1 MREKALLKNLRN
13 TVVLL
18 LLMSTCTLVA
28 QKKNKKNKEDQKEQV
43 TDSVKN
49 SKGKKYAD
57 LVKQGVFKKGL
68 FNTIQ
73 VKTDLYLEIHD
84 SLFQREFL
92 VVNKLSNVPLPVND
106 AGLNKGMNYENKI
119 ITFHKDLIAKKIWV
133 KSSVPQVSSPAG
145 DAITT
150 SVHNNFSESI
160 IEVFD
165 IETKNNDS
173 TSIIIKANKVF
184 DGKQKSF
191 NDVLS
196 NIGFGGSVKSELSYI
211 ENVKTFPKNIVVKS
225 QLTTSVSEGG
235 PALSVTLGVTSNIIL
250 LDKVPMRPRFA
261 DNRVG
266 YFSEKHWYFSD
277 NQQAMRERE
286 LITRWRLEPKKEDIE
301 KYKYGELVEP
311 KKPIVYYIDP
321 STPKQ
326 WRSFIIQ
333 GVRDWQVAFE
343 KAGFKNAI
351 IAKEPTEEDTD
362 FDIDDVRYSVIT
374 YVASQKSNA
383 MGPAVVDPR
392 SGEIIESDII
402 WWHNVMTSLQSW
414 MRIQTGA
421 IDPKA
426 RGNKFTDEHMGEAIR
441 FVSSHE
447 VGHTFGLKHNMGASF
462 AYDVESLRSK
472 DFTAK
477 MGGTAPSIMDYA
489 RYNYIAQPED
499 HVEAITP
506 KIGEYDKYAIDWGYR
521 WYADEK
527 EEEAAL
533 NNLITK
539 HQDDPL
545 YFYGEQQD
553 GNSAIDPRS
562 QSEDLGNDAMK
573 AGEYG
578 LKNLKKVVAKIL
590 DWTYEKDASYYE
602 TGKLY
607 IGAIGQWNLYNYH
620 VLSNL
625 GGIYLNT
632 TVHGDNKASYV
643 AVPAAIQ
650 KKAVAYLL
658 KNSITIPDWLFFNP
672 ILDKTNPLKD
682 SPLGPYEYTPYTLAR
697 ELQCGILYSMLSDDR
712 LLRITENELFQR
724 NAIKEDIFTV
734 TQLFKT
740 LRQNIFAATI
750 QNKSLTIME
759 RMTQKNYVDVLIV
772 STSKLFEKTE
782 PKKALEIE
790 ESLTMPH
797 LCHAINESKMARNI
811 NQSSLKRV
819 SEVTSDK
826 KGELNQILQLLKM
839 KRNIGNQETRNHYFD
854 LIQRIERALNN
865 TL

>member
-1 MREKALLKNLRN
+1 MREKGLLINLKNIVL
-13 TVVLL
+13 VAVLL
-18 LLMSTCTLVA
+18 STSTMVS
-28 QKKNKKNKEDQKEQV
+28 QKKNKKDKKDTTEQV
-43 TDSVKN
+43 TDSLKTP
-49 SKGKKYAD
+49 KGKKYAD
-57 LVKQGVFKKGL
+57 LIKQGTFKKGL

-73 VKTDLYLEIHD
+73 VKTDLYLEIND

-92 VVNKLSNVPLPVND
+92 VVNKISNVPMPVND
-106 AGLNKGMNYENKI
+106 AGLNRGMNYENKI
-119 ITFHKDLIAKKIWV
+119 ITFHKDLVAKKVWV
-133 KSSVPQVSSPAG
+133 KSSVPKVSSPIG
-145 DAITT
+145 DAITA
-150 SVHNNFSESI
+150 SVNANFSESI

-173 TSIIIKANKVF
+173 TSVVIKANKVF

-196 NIGFGGSVKSELSYI
+196 NVGLGGSVKSELSYI
-211 ENVKTFPKNIVVKS
+211 ESVKTFPKNIVVKS

-235 PALSVTLGVTSNIIL
+235 PALSVTIGVTSNIIL
-250 LDKVPMRPRFA
+250 LDKVPMQPRFA
-261 DNRVG
+261 DKRVG

-277 NQQAMRERE
+277 DQQAMREKE

-311 KKPIVYYIDP
+311 EKPIVYYIDP

-326 WRSFIIQ
+326 WRSYIIE
-333 GVRDWQVAFE
+333 GVRDWQAAFE
-343 KAGFKNAI
+343 KAGFKNAV
-351 IAKEPTEEDTD
+351 IAKEPTEADTD

-374 YVASQKSNA
+374 YVASQKANA

-402 WWHNVMTSLQSW
+402 WWHNVMTSLHTW

-426 RGNKFTDEHMGEAIR
+426 RGNKFSDELMGEAIR

-447 VGHTFGLKHNMGASF
+447 VGHTFGLRHNMGASF

-506 KIGEYDKYAIDWGYR
+506 KIGEYDKYAIEWGYR
-521 WYADEK
+521 WYANES
-527 EEEAAL
+527 EEHTAL
-533 NNLITK
+533 NALITK
-539 HQDDPL
+539 HQNDPI

-553 GNSAIDPRS
+553 GEAPIDPRS

-578 LKNLKKVVAKIL
+578 LKNLKRVVSNIL
-590 DWTYEKDASYYE
+590 DWTYDKDESYYG

-607 IGAIGQWNLYNYH
+607 MGAIGQWSLYNYH
-620 VLSNL
+620 VLSNI
-625 GGIYLNT
+625 GGVYLNT
-632 TVHGDNKASYV
+632 TVHGDNKQSYV

-650 KKAVAYLL
+650 KRAVAYLL
-658 KNSITIPDWLFFNP
+658 KNCIALPEWLFFNP

-697 ELQCGILYSMLSDDR
+697 EHQYAILYNILSDDR

-724 NAIKEDIFTV
+724 NETKENVFTV
-734 TQLFKT
+734 TQLFRT
-740 LRQNIFAATI
+740 LRQNIFASTI
-750 QNKSLTIME
+750 QNKSLTILE
-759 RMTQKNYVDVLIV
+759 RLTQKNYVDVLIV
-772 STSKLFEKTE
+772 STNKLFEKTE
-782 PKKALEIE
+782 PKKSIEIQENLNMPQLCNYLE
-790 ESLTMPH
+790 
-797 LCHAINESKMARNI
+797 ESKMARNI

-826 KGELNQILQLLKM
+826 KGELNQVLLLLKS
-839 KRNIGNQETRNHYFD
+839 KRNIGNQETKNHYFD

>member
-1 MREKALLKNLRN
+1 MREKALLRSLKNIALVMLVLN
-13 TVVLL
+13 T
-18 LLMSTCTLVA
+18 STMIA
-28 QKKNKKNKEDQKEQV
+28 QKKNKKNKEDKTEQV
-43 TDSVKN
+43 KDSLKN
-49 SKGKKYAD
+49 SKGQKYDDLIKK
-57 LVKQGVFKKGL
+57 GTFKKGL

-73 VKTDLYLEIHD
+73 VKTDLYLEIND

-92 VVNKLSNVPLPVND
+92 VVNKISNVPLPVND

-119 ITFHKDLIAKKIWV
+119 ITFHKDLVAKKVWV
-133 KSSVPQVSSPAG
+133 KSSVPKVSSPVG
-145 DAITT
+145 DAITA
-150 SVHNNFSESI
+150 SVNSNFSESI

-173 TSIIIKANKVF
+173 TSIVIKANKVF

-196 NIGFGGSVKSELSYI
+196 NIGFGGSVKSDLSYI
-211 ENVKTFPKNIVVKS
+211 ESVKSFPKNIVVKS
-225 QLTTSVSEGG
+225 QLTTSVAEGG
-235 PALSVTLGVTSNIIL
+235 PALSVTIGVTSNIIL
-250 LDKVPMRPRFA
+250 LDKTPMPARFA
-261 DNRVG
+261 DKRVG

-277 NQQAMRERE
+277 SQHAMLEKE

-301 KYKYGELVEP
+301 KYKRGELVEP

-326 WRSFIIQ
+326 WRSYIIE
-333 GVRDWQVAFE
+333 GVRDWQAAFE
-343 KAGFKNAI
+343 KAGFKNAV

-374 YVASQKSNA
+374 YVASPKSNA

-426 RGNKFTDEHMGEAIR
+426 RGNKFSDEHMGEAIR

-462 AYDVESLRSK
+462 AYPVESLRSPA
-472 DFTAK
+472 FTAK

-506 KIGEYDKYAIDWGYR
+506 KIGEYDKYAIEWGYR
-521 WYADEK
+521 WYADQT
-527 EEEAAL
+527 EEHNAL
-533 NNLITK
+533 NALIAK
-539 HQDDPL
+539 HQNDPV

-553 GNSAIDPRS
+553 GDSTIDPRS
-562 QSEDLGNDAMK
+562 QSEDLGDDAMK
-573 AGEYG
+573 ASEYG
-578 LKNLKKVVAKIL
+578 LKNLKRVVSKIL
-590 DWTYEKDASYYE
+590 EWTYDKDESYYQ

-620 VLSNL
+620 VLSNV

-632 TVHGDNKASYV
+632 TVHGDNKQSYV

-650 KKAVAYLL
+650 KRAVSYLL
-658 KNSITIPDWLFFNP
+658 NNSIKLPEWLFFNP

-697 ELQCGILYSMLSDDR
+697 ELQYGILYSLLSDDR

-724 NAIKEDIFTV
+724 NQAKENVFTV
-734 TQLFKT
+734 TQLFKA
-740 LRQNIFAATI
+740 LHQNIFAPTI

-772 STSKLFEKTE
+772 STNKLFEKTDA
-782 PKKALEIE
+782 KKIIQLEE
-790 ESLTMPH
+790 TLSMPH
-797 LCHAINESKMARNI
+797 LCDYLDESKMARNI

-826 KGELNQILQLLKM
+826 KGELNQVLQLLKT

-854 LIQRIERALNN
+854 LIQRIEKALNN

>member
-1 MREKALLKNLRN
+1 MLRALKIILVLALLF
-13 TVVLL
+13 
-18 LLMSTCTLVA
+18 STGTMVS
-28 QKKNKKNKEDQKEQV
+28 QKKNKKNKEDKTEEV
-43 TDSVKN
+43 KDSIK
-49 SKGKKYAD
+49 SPKGKKYND
-57 LVKQGVFKKGL
+57 LVKQGTFKKGL

-73 VKTDLYLEIHD
+73 VKTDLYLEIND

-92 VVNKLSNVPLPVND
+92 VVNKISSVPMPVND
-106 AGLNKGMNYENKI
+106 AGLNRGMNYENKI
-119 ITFHKDLIAKKIWV
+119 ITFHKDLVAKKVWV
-133 KSSVPQVSSPAG
+133 KSSEPKVSSPIG
-145 DAITT
+145 DAITA
-150 SVHNNFSESI
+150 SVNANFSESI

-173 TSIIIKANKVF
+173 TSIVIKVNKVF

-196 NIGFGGSVKSELSYI
+196 NIGFGGSVKSDLSYI
-211 ENVKTFPKNIVVKS
+211 ESVKTFPKNIVVKS

-235 PALSVTLGVTSNIIL
+235 PALSVTIGVTSNIIL
-250 LDKVPMRPRFA
+250 LDKVPMQPRFA
-261 DNRVG
+261 DNRIG
-266 YFSEKHWYFSD
+266 YFAEKHWYFSD
-277 NQQAMRERE
+277 DQQAMREKE

-301 KYKYGELVEP
+301 KYKNGELVEP
-311 KKPIVYYIDP
+311 KKPIIYYIDP

-326 WRSFIIQ
+326 WRSYIIE

-343 KAGFKNAI
+343 KAGFKNAV
-351 IAKEPTEEDTD
+351 IAKEPTEADTD

-426 RGNKFTDEHMGEAIR
+426 RGNKFSDEHMGEAIR

-462 AYDVESLRSK
+462 AYPVESLRSK
-472 DFTAK
+472 EFTEK

-506 KIGEYDKYAIDWGYR
+506 KIGEYDKYAIEWGYR
-521 WYADEK
+521 WYADQT
-527 EEEAAL
+527 EEHTAL
-533 NNLITK
+533 NNLIAK
-539 HQDDPL
+539 HQNDPL

-553 GNSAIDPRS
+553 GDSTIDPRS
-562 QSEDLGNDAMK
+562 QSEDLGDDAMK
-573 AGEYG
+573 ASEYG
-578 LKNLKKVVAKIL
+578 LKNLKRVVSNIL
-590 DWTYEKDASYYE
+590 EWSYDKDESYYQ

-620 VLSNL
+620 VLNNL

-643 AVPAAIQ
+643 PVPAAIQ
-650 KKAVAYLL
+650 KRAVAYLL
-658 KNSITIPDWLFFNP
+658 KNTIAIPEWLFFNP

-697 ELQCGILYSMLSDDR
+697 ELQYSVFYSMLSDDR
-712 LLRITENELFQR
+712 LLRMTENELFQR
-724 NAIKEDIFTV
+724 NGTKENIFTV
-734 TQLFKT
+734 TQLFQI
-740 LRQNIFAATI
+740 LRQNIFASTI
-750 QNKSLTIME
+750 QNKSLTILE

-772 STSKLFEKTE
+772 STNKLFEKTDA
-782 PKKALEIE
+782 KKGIQLNEN
-790 ESLTMPH
+790 LNMPQ
-797 LCHAINESKMARNI
+797 LCDYLDGSKMARNI

-819 SEVTSDK
+819 TEVTSDK
-826 KGELNQILQLLKM
+826 KGELNQILQLLKS
-839 KRNIGNQETRNHYFD
+839 KRSIGNQETKNHYFD

>member
-1 MREKALLKNLRN
+1 MGKNAMLRTLKIILVLALLF
-13 TVVLL
+13 
-18 LLMSTCTLVA
+18 STGTMVS
-28 QKKNKKNKEDQKEQV
+28 QKKDKKNKEDKTEAAKD
-43 TDSVKN
+43 TVKS
-49 SKGKKYAD
+49 SKGKKYND
-57 LVKQGVFKKGL
+57 LIKQGTFKKGL

-73 VKTDLYLEIHD
+73 VKTDLYLEIND

-92 VVNKLSNVPLPVND
+92 VVNKISNVPLPVND

-119 ITFHKDLIAKKIWV
+119 ITFHKDLVAKKVWV
-133 KSSVPQVSSPAG
+133 KSSEPKISSPVG
-145 DAITT
+145 DAITA
-150 SVHNNFSESI
+150 SVNSNFSESI

-196 NIGFGGSVKSELSYI
+196 NIGFGGSVKSDLSYI
-211 ENVKTFPKNIVVKS
+211 ESVKTFPKNIVVKS

-235 PALSVTLGVTSNIIL
+235 PALSVTIGVTSNIIL
-250 LDKVPMRPRFA
+250 LDKVPMQPRFA
-261 DNRVG
+261 DNRIG
-266 YFSEKHWYFSD
+266 YFSDKHWYFNDS
-277 NQQAMRERE
+277 QHAVLEKE
-286 LITRWRLEPKKEDIE
+286 LITRWRLEPKKEDVE
-301 KYKYGELVEP
+301 KYKKGELVEP
-311 KKPIVYYIDP
+311 KKPIIYYIDP

-326 WRSFIIQ
+326 WRSYIIE

-343 KAGFKNAI
+343 RAGFKNAV
-351 IAKEPTEEDTD
+351 IAKEPTAEDTD

-426 RGNKFTDEHMGEAIR
+426 RGNKFSDEHMGEAIR

-462 AYDVESLRSK
+462 AYPVESLRSPE
-472 DFTAK
+472 FTSK

-506 KIGEYDKYAIDWGYR
+506 KIGEYDKYAIEWGYR
-521 WYADEK
+521 WYGDQT
-527 EEEAAL
+527 EEHTAL
-533 NNLITK
+533 NNLIAK
-539 HQDDPL
+539 HQNDPL

-553 GNSAIDPRS
+553 GNETIDPRS
-562 QSEDLGNDAMK
+562 QSEDLGDDAMK
-573 AGEYG
+573 ASEYG
-578 LKNLKKVVAKIL
+578 LKNLKRVVSNIL
-590 DWTYEKDASYYE
+590 EWSYDKDESYYQ

-620 VLSNL
+620 VLNNL

-643 AVPAAIQ
+643 PVPAAIQ
-650 KKAVAYLL
+650 KRAVAYLL
-658 KNSITIPDWLFFNP
+658 KNTIATPEWLFFNP
-672 ILDKTNPLKD
+672 ILDKTNALKD
-682 SPLGPYEYTPYTLAR
+682 SPLGPYEYTPYTLVR
-697 ELQCGILYSMLSDDR
+697 ELQYNVLYTMLGDDR
-712 LLRITENELFQR
+712 LLRMTENELYQR
-724 NAIKEDIFTV
+724 NGAKENVFTV
-734 TQLFKT
+734 TQLFQT
-740 LRQNIFAATI
+740 LRQSIFAPTI
-750 QNKSLTIME
+750 QNKSLTILE

-772 STSKLFEKTE
+772 STNKLFEKTDV
-782 PKKALEIE
+782 KKTLQLEE
-790 ESLTMPH
+790 TLSMPH
-797 LCHAINESKMARNI
+797 LCDYLDESKMARNI

-819 SEVTSDK
+819 TEVTSDK
-826 KGELNQILQLLKM
+826 KGELNQILQLLKS
-839 KRNIGNQETRNHYFD
+839 KRSIGNQETKNHYFD
-854 LIQRIERALNN
+854 LIQRIEKALSN

>member
-1 MREKALLKNLRN
+1 MREKALLKNLKH
-13 TVVLL
+13 TFILL
-18 LLMSTCTLVA
+18 LLLSSCTIVA
-28 QKKNKKNKEDQKEQV
+28 QKKDKKGKKEKTEQV
-43 TDSVKN
+43 KDSTSTK
-49 SKGKKYAD
+49 KGKKYDD
-57 LVKQGVFKKGL
+57 LLKEGTVKKGL

-73 VKTDLYLEIHD
+73 VKTDLYLEIND

-92 VVNKLSNVPLPVND
+92 IVNKISNVPLHVND
-106 AGLNKGMNYENKI
+106 AGLNKGMNYENKV
-119 ITFHKDLIAKKIWV
+119 ITFHKDLVAKKIWV
-133 KSSVPQVSSPAG
+133 KSSVPQVSSPVG
-145 DAITT
+145 DAITE
-150 SVHNNFSESI
+150 SVNNNFSESI

-173 TSIIIKANKVF
+173 TSVVIKVNKVF

-196 NIGFGGSVKSELSYI
+196 YIGFGGSFKPELSYI
-211 ENVKTFPKNIVVKS
+211 ESVKSFPKNIVVKS

-235 PALSVTLGVTSNIIL
+235 PALSVTLGITSNIIL
-250 LDKVPMRPRFA
+250 LDKVPMQPRFS
-261 DNRVG
+261 DNRIG
-266 YFSEKHWYFSD
+266 YFTEKHWYFND
-277 NQQAMRERE
+277 KQHAMSAKE
-286 LITRWRLEPKKEDIE
+286 LITRWRLEPKQEDVE
-301 KYKYGELVEP
+301 RYLKGELVEP

-326 WRSFIIQ
+326 WRSYIIQ
-333 GVRDWQVAFE
+333 GVYDWQVAFE

-374 YVASQKSNA
+374 YVASQKANA

-426 RGNKFTDEHMGEAIR
+426 RGNKFSDDHMGEAIR

-499 HVEAITP
+499 NVEAITP
-506 KIGEYDKYAIDWGYR
+506 KIGEYDKYAIEWGYR
-521 WYADEK
+521 WYPNEKDEH
-527 EEEAAL
+527 AAL
-533 NNLITK
+533 NNLIAK
-539 HQDDPL
+539 HQNDPI

-553 GNSAIDPRS
+553 GNDTVDPRS

-573 AGEYG
+573 ASEYG
-578 LKNLKKVVAKIL
+578 LKNLKRVVSNIL
-590 DWTYEKDASYYE
+590 EWTYDKDESYYE

-607 IGAIGQWNLYNYH
+607 IGAIGQWQLYNRH
-620 VLSNL
+620 VLNNV
-625 GGIYLNT
+625 GGVYLNA
-632 TVHGDNKASYV
+632 TVHGDNKASYT

-650 KKAVAYLL
+650 KRAVSYLL
-658 KNSITIPDWLFFNP
+658 KNVITIPEWLFFNP

-697 ELQCGILYSMLSDDR
+697 ELQYSILYSMLSDDR

-724 NAIKEDIFTV
+724 NGSKENVYTV

-740 LRQNIFAATI
+740 MRQGIFASTV
-750 QNKSLTIME
+750 QNKSLTILE

-772 STSKLFEKTE
+772 STNKLFEKTDT
-782 PKKALEIE
+782 KKGIEIHQN
-790 ESLTMPH
+790 LNMPH
-797 LCHAINESKMARNI
+797 LCNHLDESKMARNI

-819 SEVTSDK
+819 TEVTSDK
-826 KGELNQILQLLKM
+826 KGELNKVLQLLKT
-839 KRNIGNQETRNHYFD
+839 KRNIGNQETQNHYFD
-854 LIQRIERALNN
+854 LIQRIEKALST